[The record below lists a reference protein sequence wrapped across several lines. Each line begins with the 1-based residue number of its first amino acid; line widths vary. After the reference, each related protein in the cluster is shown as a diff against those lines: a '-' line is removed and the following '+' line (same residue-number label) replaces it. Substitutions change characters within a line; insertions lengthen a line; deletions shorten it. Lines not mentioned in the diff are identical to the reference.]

1 MTTFLQRKGIG
12 IVALLLSMF
21 AILALVACEGPK
33 GPAGA
38 QGATGAPG
46 APGLPGKSG
55 LPGLPGNPG
64 KPGVQGPQG
73 PQGIQGPA
81 GAAAVS
87 PLAQIMLSDTELT
100 MSEPMSLWG
109 SGFIPG
115 EEITALLVIEPGLAR
130 PVGTATVGDTGVFTI
145 STDEL
150 GGNLNTQLATVG
162 SRFVLVEGSEGG
174 RATIPIKII
183 TAKPP
188 VPDQSAALFVNGGA
202 AGEDVMAWGSG
213 FQAGEVISI
222 LAGGSIV
229 AGTTA
234 NDSGAFSVTITIK
247 DDMAAGVYTLRAKG
261 GFNNTTAPLVVAD
274 K

>member
-12 IVALLLSMF
+12 LVALLLSLF
-21 AILALVACEGPK
+21 AVLALVACEGPK
-33 GPAGA
+33 GAAGA
-38 QGATGAPG
+38 QGAAGVPG

-64 KPGVQGPQG
+64 KPGVQGQQG
-73 PQGIQGPA
+73 PQGIQGA
-81 GAAAVS
+81 TGAAAVS
-87 PLAQIMLSDTELT
+87 PLAQVTISDTEVT
-100 MSEPMSLWG
+100 MTEPVTLWG
-109 SGFIPG
+109 SGFKAG
-115 EEITALLVIEPGLAR
+115 EEVTALLVIEPGLAR

-150 GGNLNTQLATVG
+150 GGNLNTQLAAVG
-162 SRFVLVEGSEGG
+162 SRFVLVEGSEGT
-174 RATIPIKII
+174 RATVPIKII

-188 VPDQSAALFVNGGA
+188 IPDQSAALFVNGGA
-202 AGEDVMAWGSG
+202 AGSDVMAWGSG
-213 FQAGEVISI
+213 YQAGEVISF
-222 LAGGSIV
+222 LMGGSIV

-234 NDSGAFSVTITIK
+234 NDSGAFSVTITISE
-247 DDMAAGVYTLRAKG
+247 DMAAGVYTLRAKG